1 MKKRILYGNLFFL
14 GLSSVVLLFV
24 TFSFFIAIFNKSAE
38 KELVAMG
45 QELSTQVER
54 TLSGLLSDHLRAVA
68 EEAVQLATEQQ
79 RRYQAGLTSE
89 SAARQGLLD
98 VLASRRIGRNGYVFV
113 LTAKGFVEL
122 HPEQNLVG
130 REIEQ
135 IEQFRKTQPLTDR
148 LRTIHPGY
156 IEYDWQPLQGA
167 GNRPKAL
174 YLEHFRPW
182 DWLIAVSCYRDE
194 VLDLVKPEAL
204 NTMMRAFR
212 YGRNGHAVLM
222 DDQGRMLTRP
232 TDHDDDNAK
241 LAEILAELVRRTD
254 GPPLRKIS
262 LAGSGQGE
270 TGERTRL
277 LHTRSIPHLGLVV
290 GLVADKTNPASG
302 LFSRE
307 MLVPVTLVGA
317 SLLAVLIGALLI
329 SRQLTAPISRL
340 ATELRLPD
348 QDTPPYTGGCELDF
362 LLNRFARA
370 LDTIHKAN
378 EKANSEQVARESAE
392 HFLQVYKQI
401 FDNAIEG
408 MIIADAA
415 GKILAVN
422 SAFTVSTGYT
432 LQEVMGGDPGIL
444 KSDRNDRALYEDIWR
459 QLKESGAW
467 EGELWARRKDGNLC
481 PLWLT
486 ISTLRGGHKQFLC
499 YFASFS
505 EIGELKKK
513 EKQIA
518 FMAYHDMLTRLP
530 NRSFLEQK
538 LVKSMAQIQAEGGKL
553 ALFFID
559 LDNFKN
565 VNDVFGHKFGDDIL
579 ESIFKW
585 GIVISKHIN

>member
-1 MKKRILYGNLFFL
+1 
-14 GLSSVVLLFV
+14 
-24 TFSFFIAIFNKSAE
+24 
-38 KELVAMG
+38 
-45 QELSTQVER
+45 
-54 TLSGLLSDHLRAVA
+54 
-68 EEAVQLATEQQ
+68 
-79 RRYQAGLTSE
+79 
-89 SAARQGLLD
+89 
-98 VLASRRIGRNGYVFV
+98 
-113 LTAKGFVEL
+113 
-122 HPEQNLVG
+122 
-130 REIEQ
+130 
-135 IEQFRKTQPLTDR
+135 
-148 LRTIHPGY
+148 
-156 IEYDWQPLQGA
+156 
-167 GNRPKAL
+167 
-174 YLEHFRPW
+174 
-182 DWLIAVSCYRDE
+182 
-194 VLDLVKPEAL
+194 
-204 NTMMRAFR
+204 
-212 YGRNGHAVLM
+212 
-222 DDQGRMLTRP
+222 
-232 TDHDDDNAK
+232 
-241 LAEILAELVRRTD
+241 
-254 GPPLRKIS
+254 
-262 LAGSGQGE
+262 
-270 TGERTRL
+270 
-277 LHTRSIPHLGLVV
+277 
-290 GLVADKTNPASG
+290 
-302 LFSRE
+302 

>member
-222 DDQGRMLTRP
+222 DDQGRMLTHSPP
-232 TDHDDDNAK
+232 TMTTTTPNWPK
-241 LAEILAELVRRTD
+241 YWLSWSVGRTVRRCARSPSPGAVKVKLGSEHACFTPAPFPTSALSSALSPTKPILPAD
-254 GPPLRKIS
+254 FFPARCWCPSPLSAR
-262 LAGSGQGE
+262 
-270 TGERTRL
+270 
-277 LHTRSIPHLGLVV
+277 VC
-290 GLVADKTNPASG
+290 
-302 LFSRE
+302 
-307 MLVPVTLVGA
+307 
-317 SLLAVLIGALLI
+317 
-329 SRQLTAPISRL
+329 
-340 ATELRLPD
+340 LR
-348 QDTPPYTGGCELDF
+348 F
-362 LLNRFARA
+362 
-370 LDTIHKAN
+370 
-378 EKANSEQVARESAE
+378 
-392 HFLQVYKQI
+392 
-401 FDNAIEG
+401 
-408 MIIADAA
+408 
-415 GKILAVN
+415 
-422 SAFTVSTGYT
+422 
-432 LQEVMGGDPGIL
+432 
-444 KSDRNDRALYEDIWR
+444 
-459 QLKESGAW
+459 
-467 EGELWARRKDGNLC
+467 
-481 PLWLT
+481 
-486 ISTLRGGHKQFLC
+486 
-499 YFASFS
+499 
-505 EIGELKKK
+505 
-513 EKQIA
+513 
-518 FMAYHDMLTRLP
+518 
-530 NRSFLEQK
+530 
-538 LVKSMAQIQAEGGKL
+538 
-553 ALFFID
+553 
-559 LDNFKN
+559 
-565 VNDVFGHKFGDDIL
+565 
-579 ESIFKW
+579 
-585 GIVISKHIN
+585 